1 MYGNGHYLDL
11 RYDRNPQTLVVN
23 SPRVVM
29 GLDIAMEGERV
40 CSSPDSQ
47 APRLTS
53 EIGVAALAYTVP
65 TVSLS
70 GMVEQNGRGQ
80 KVEPDRRPCAPHV
93 YGPLVLSEDP
103 NSTCICTDKATY
115 YLKVAVAGSPI
126 TYTSTY
132 RKGEDVRLNSEPR
145 VP

>member
-70 GMVEQNGRGQ
+70 GRKRGAWNVAAVNPILPVVKMVEQNGRGQ

-115 YLKVAVAGSPI
+115 YLKVAVA
-126 TYTSTY
+126 
-132 RKGEDVRLNSEPR
+132 
-145 VP
+145 